1 VSDQPGGDLTITVPR
16 LSSGASLN
24 FFFHFSVLNTLFEIK
39 VFGLNV
45 HIIIRRV
52 ILIRYYVIGSTADED
67 ELRME
72 DEEIDRIFGDATS
85 GYDTPSIIT
94 IKENNMDILDIDWEY
109 KLPDPPSAF
118 RDSDHSPTVTMFDT
132 VTIGNLKDIVVLQ
145 DEPIVNP
152 VEVKENSVVEESV
165 TKIIGD
171 EYHCFPQDSGVGSD
185 DSSLPSSCEEK
196 LHADEKSVKVV
207 EPKES
212 KLNNFK
218 IVAYDEDCSRPTE
231 IFCDES
237 VKTWKTTQM
246 ARESNPAYKSL
257 TTTSVNRHKSF
268 SMDRTNSSI
277 TVKRSTSHISL
288 LSGNIKPSN
297 RLAKHYIGRTYS
309 PEQLN
314 YDNGSLVKRS
324 FSVDNI
330 TEG

>member
-1 VSDQPGGDLTITVPR
+1 MD
-16 LSSGASLN
+16 
-24 FFFHFSVLNTLFEIK
+24 
-39 VFGLNV
+39 
-45 HIIIRRV
+45 
-52 ILIRYYVIGSTADED
+52 
-67 ELRME
+67 
-72 DEEIDRIFGDATS
+72 DEEIDRIFGDATN

-94 IKENNMDILDIDWEY
+94 IKENNADVSDIDWEY

-132 VTIGNLKDIVVLQ
+132 VTIGNLKDIVVIQ
-145 DEPIVNP
+145 DEPIVIP
-152 VEVKENSVVEESV
+152 VETKENIVTIEESV
-165 TKIIGD
+165 KKIIGN

-196 LHADEKSVKVV
+196 LLVDEKSVKTV

-218 IVAYDEDCSRPTE
+218 IVTYNEDCTRPTE
-231 IFCDES
+231 IFCDDS

-246 ARESNPAYKSL
+246 ARESNPAYKSQISN
-257 TTTSVNRHKSF
+257 SVNRHKSF
-268 SMDRTNSSI
+268 SMDRINSPV

-309 PEQLN
+309 TERLN
-314 YDNGSLVKRS
+314 YGDSSLVKRS

-330 TEG
+330 TEGLSEIIVIVWFQH

>member
-1 VSDQPGGDLTITVPR
+1 M
-16 LSSGASLN
+16 A
-24 FFFHFSVLNTLFEIK
+24 F
-39 VFGLNV
+39 
-45 HIIIRRV
+45 
-52 ILIRYYVIGSTADED
+52 IGSTADED
-67 ELRME
+67 DLRMD
-72 DEEIDRIFGDATS
+72 DEEIDRIFEDATS
-85 GYDTPSIIT
+85 GYDTPSIVT
-94 IKENNMDILDIDWEY
+94 VKENDTDVTDFDWEY

-118 RDSDHSPTVTMFDT
+118 RDTDHSPTVTMFDT
-132 VTIGNLKDIVVLQ
+132 VTINNLEDVMFQ
-145 DEPIVNP
+145 DEPTIVP
-152 VEVKENSVVEESV
+152 IEVKKDSIIVEESV
-165 TKIIGD
+165 KKIIGN

-196 LHADEKSVKVV
+196 LHADEKLVKSV

-218 IVAYDEDCSRPTE
+218 IVTYDEDCSKPTE

-237 VKTWKTTQM
+237 IKTWKTTQI
-246 ARESNPAYKSL
+246 ARESNPAYKSQTL
-257 TTTSVNRHKSF
+257 FTNNSVNRHKSF
-268 SMDRTNSSI
+268 SSMDRTNFST

-309 PEQLN
+309 SERLN
-314 YDNGSLVKRS
+314 YNDDSLVKRS